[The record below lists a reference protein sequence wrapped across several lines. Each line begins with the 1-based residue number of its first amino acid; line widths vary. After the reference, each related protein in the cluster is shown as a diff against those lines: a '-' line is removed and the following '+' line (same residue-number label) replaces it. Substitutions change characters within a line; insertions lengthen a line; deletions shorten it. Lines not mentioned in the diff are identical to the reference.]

1 MEIIKKTLL
10 LDSIEQV
17 GNRLKMLDKNEQSSM
32 VKFETFKDDL
42 QPIMDYLACSETQSL
57 IFCSVFFLSI
67 TEGSCHTN
75 DIAQL
80 LKCSPFEMIRLNSD
94 FQELI
99 KNKFILRSD
108 YNKYRR
114 KDLSYHVPAE
124 LVELISN
131 DMKSEPL
138 NENMG
143 LFEVAD
149 VFSKLL
155 REFRND
161 QLSIDHLH
169 DGITIYQKSLPELGI
184 FSLINKLNLKDN
196 DKLILIYIFTETC
209 DGAEKVDIQ
218 WGLNQYI
225 PKIRERFEMRKEF
238 LNNKSALIVLEAI
251 ETCDNE
257 FRSDSSVRLTK
268 KASELIFGDE
278 LLLFEQ
284 KVFNQGPC
292 TLIEHASI
300 VAKELYYDENERKE
314 LDLFENVIQF
324 EGYNKIVE
332 KLTSKNLPTG
342 ISTILHGYP
351 GTGKTESVYQLAR
364 KSKRNIL
371 MVDISKIRDKYVGES
386 EKKLKEV
393 FNVYRKALVYFEQ
406 APILLFNESDA
417 LISKRTAVTDS
428 VDQMNNSMQNILLQ
442 EMENF
447 KGILMA
453 TTNLINNLDSAFE
466 RRFLFKIKFSKPS
479 ILSRTKIWQN
489 KIETISEQEAAQLAA
504 DFEFSGGQIDNITK
518 KMLMRSLISDKPC
531 SIDDIIE
538 YCQNELFV
546 KKGNTK
552 VIGFTT
558 TNNLKNHS

>member
-1 MEIIKKTLL
+1 MEKNKKTLL

-17 GNRLKMLDKNEQSSM
+17 GNKLKLSSKDEQSFLAKLESY
-32 VKFETFKDDL
+32 KDDL
-42 QPIMDYLACSETQSL
+42 QPIMQYLNCNESQAM
-57 IFCSVFFLSI
+57 IFCSVFFISI

-80 LKCSPFEMIRLNSD
+80 LKCSPFEMIRLNAD

-99 KNKFILRSD
+99 KNKYILRSD
-108 YNKYRR
+108 FNKYRR

-124 LVELISN
+124 LVELISK
-131 DMKSEPL
+131 DMKSETL
-138 NENMG
+138 NENMS
-143 LFEVAD
+143 LFDVAD
-149 VFSKLL
+149 AFAKLL
-155 REFRND
+155 REYRNNE
-161 QLSIDHLH
+161 LSIDHLY
-169 DGITIYQKSLPELGI
+169 DGINYYQKSLPDLSL
-184 FSLINKLNLKDN
+184 FTLINKLNLNDN
-196 DKLILIYIFTETC
+196 DRLILIYIFTDIC
-209 DGAEKVDIQ
+209 DGVEKVDIQ

-238 LNNKSALIVLEAI
+238 LNRTSKLLVSEVI
-251 ETCDNE
+251 ETCDTE
-257 FRSDSSVRLTK
+257 FRTDSSVRLTK
-268 KASELIFGDE
+268 KTSELIFGDE
-278 LLLFEQ
+278 LVLFDQ
-284 KVFNQGPC
+284 KVFNPGPC
-292 TLIEHASI
+292 SLIEHTSI
-300 VAKELYYDENERKE
+300 VAKELYYDETERKE

-332 KLTSKNLPTG
+332 KLNSKNLPTG

-417 LISKRTAVTDS
+417 LISKRTGVTDS

-466 RRFLFKIKFSKPS
+466 RRFLFKIKFCKPS
-479 ILSRTKIWQN
+479 ILSRTKIWKN

-518 KMLMRSLISDKPC
+518 KMLMSSLISDKPC
-531 SIDDIIE
+531 TIEDIIE

-558 TNNLKNHS
+558 TNNLKNHN